1 MHNSYSVKDALEF
14 MGKSFALTEDLKSDL
29 QSSKMPSIILI
40 VGPAR
45 SGKSTLANILLKPAI
60 HQENEPFKT
69 QEGNRPVTMKIQYV
83 KINLSDILTAHNLD
97 VSIDFDPELLIFD
110 CEGINSL
117 DITTQSLR
125 KAIFTFMQ
133 ISTVNI
139 YVSKMIDLSNIH
151 ELKSLF
157 TLPQLIGTK
166 TLSRGSAI
174 ILTDSG
180 VPGNP
185 SESEYEDK
193 RRSNDQYEL
202 GKILSFL
209 KEKNIEASK
218 ENLVLFAQPKWN
230 NEKHYFESINDLIKY
245 IVNTISNRIPIP
257 GPNIIQIF
265 EKFIPIISKLDDL
278 DDPNIRL
285 DQIVNNLID
294 YYFKVAYEYAIEQ
307 SNDLIQI
314 DIEKKSANELISLSK
329 PQYCQ
334 EIQLNAIHI
343 FTKKANEI
351 FNNITECFP
360 EKTKPLIDQM
370 RANIQQ
376 KFNDSFEKR
385 CQVIVIPFIS
395 DQVMNQTKEK
405 ILIDLRDTKD
415 TINSLNTSE
424 LVIKYQKY
432 ANDLFDEK
440 LRPICDNLISSIFY
454 TSQVKNNNS
463 LIAQEVLIFEQNERI
478 KRLEKQRED
487 SDTTIN
493 QLIEKFKSINS
504 VISDIF
510 EKQKKNVPKIGT
522 FFFSMRTEDKLH
534 GSLRCNG
541 QTVNVSEYPDFV
553 EKYLKTNLVA
563 TVTIAEWNH
572 LKETN
577 NNVGFF
583 GYDPNGGIFIVPY
596 ISSGSFLSNSEVGTV
611 NNMDMKAGTYFN
623 DQIVNITGSTLF
635 KILGTDW
642 NQSNSG
648 ALSNHVA
655 GCWSTNIRCNGGG
668 DDWNRV
674 MVIDFDASK
683 SVRTGD
689 RVMPKTI
696 FHKLFIV
703 VSENE

>member
-1 MHNSYSVKDALEF
+1 MIHLKKD
-14 MGKSFALTEDLKSDL
+14 
-29 QSSKMPSIILI
+29 
-40 VGPAR
+40 
-45 SGKSTLANILLKPAI
+45 
-60 HQENEPFKT
+60 
-69 QEGNRPVTMKIQYV
+69 
-83 KINLSDILTAHNLD
+83 
-97 VSIDFDPELLIFD
+97 
-110 CEGINSL
+110 
-117 DITTQSLR
+117 
-125 KAIFTFMQ
+125 
-133 ISTVNI
+133 VN
-139 YVSKMIDLSNIH
+139 
-151 ELKSLF
+151 
-157 TLPQLIGTK
+157 
-166 TLSRGSAI
+166 
-174 ILTDSG
+174 
-180 VPGNP
+180 
-185 SESEYEDK
+185 
-193 RRSNDQYEL
+193 
-202 GKILSFL
+202 
-209 KEKNIEASK
+209 
-218 ENLVLFAQPKWN
+218 
-230 NEKHYFESINDLIKY
+230 
-245 IVNTISNRIPIP
+245 
-257 GPNIIQIF
+257 
-265 EKFIPIISKLDDL
+265 
-278 DDPNIRL
+278 
-285 DQIVNNLID
+285 
-294 YYFKVAYEYAIEQ
+294 
-307 SNDLIQI
+307 
-314 DIEKKSANELISLSK
+314 
-329 PQYCQ
+329 
-334 EIQLNAIHI
+334 
-343 FTKKANEI
+343 
-351 FNNITECFP
+351 
-360 EKTKPLIDQM
+360 
-370 RANIQQ
+370 
-376 KFNDSFEKR
+376 
-385 CQVIVIPFIS
+385 IVIPFIS
-395 DQVMNQTKEK
+395 DQVINQTKEK

-440 LRPICDNLISSIFY
+440 LRSICDNLISSIFY

-493 QLIEKFKSINS
+493 QLIEKFKSIDS
-504 VISDIF
+504 VICDIF

-522 FFFSMRTEDKLH
+522 FFFSMRTEDKLP

-583 GYDPNGGIFIVPY
+583 GYDLNGGIFIVPY

-648 ALSNHVA
+648 ALSNHVSE
-655 GCWSTNIRCNGGG
+655 CWSTNIRCNGGG